1 MTTARPATSR
11 ARLFWAAGIAL
22 ACSAFLAL
30 GTWQL
35 YRMQWKHALIDRV
48 NQRAHA
54 APLPAPG
61 RSEWPAITADN
72 AEYRHVRA
80 EGALLLDRS
89 TLVQASTRLGLGFW
103 VMTPL
108 QTASGDIILVNRGF
122 VPERPA
128 READATRPAAV
139 TGLLRM
145 SEPVGRILR
154 KNDAAGERWYSRD
167 VQAIAAAR
175 GLAPVAPYFIDA
187 DATPAPQA
195 GQPVGGLTVIAFS
208 DNHLVYALTWYALAL
223 MIIGRTWQITRKK
236 PQTGAECGR

>member
-1 MTTARPATSR
+1 MARPASSR

-22 ACSAFLAL
+22 VSLAFLAL

-48 NQRAHA
+48 NQRVHTEPVPVPPHA
-54 APLPAPG
+54 K
-61 RSEWPAITADN
+61 WPFITADN
-72 AEYRHVRA
+72 SEYLHVQA
-80 EGALLLDRS
+80 SGTLLLGQT
-89 TLVQASTRLGLGFW
+89 TLVQASTQHGLGHW

-122 VPERPA
+122 VSGRQPAAAAGSRPA
-128 READATRPAAV
+128 VV

-154 KNDAAGERWYSRD
+154 KNDPASQRWYSRD
-167 VQAIAAAR
+167 VQAIAAAH
-175 GLAPVAPYFIDA
+175 GLGQVAPYFIDA
-187 DATPAPQA
+187 DASPEPEA
-195 GQPVGGLTVIAFS
+195 GQPIGGLTVIAFN

-223 MIIGRTWQITRKK
+223 MIIGFTWQITRKNRRS
-236 PQTGAECGR
+236 GEE

>member
-1 MTTARPATSR
+1 MARPATSR

-22 ACSAFLAL
+22 VTLAFLAL

-48 NQRAHA
+48 NQRIHTE
-54 APLPAPG
+54 PVPVPPRG
-61 RSEWPAITADN
+61 KWPFITADN
-72 AEYRHVRA
+72 SEYLHVQTS
-80 EGALLLDRS
+80 GTLLLGKT
-89 TLVQASTRLGLGFW
+89 TLVQASTQHGLGYW

-122 VPERPA
+122 VSDRKA
-128 READATRPAAV
+128 GEAAGPQAAVV

-154 KNDAAGERWYSRD
+154 KNDPASQRWYSRD
-167 VQAIAAAR
+167 VQAIAAAQ
-175 GLAPVAPYFIDA
+175 GLGHVAPYFIDA
-187 DATPAPQA
+187 DASPAPEA
-195 GQPVGGLTVIAFS
+195 GQPIGGLTVIAFN

-223 MIIGRTWQITRKK
+223 MIIGFTWQIKRNKRR
-236 PQTGAECGR
+236 TGVE